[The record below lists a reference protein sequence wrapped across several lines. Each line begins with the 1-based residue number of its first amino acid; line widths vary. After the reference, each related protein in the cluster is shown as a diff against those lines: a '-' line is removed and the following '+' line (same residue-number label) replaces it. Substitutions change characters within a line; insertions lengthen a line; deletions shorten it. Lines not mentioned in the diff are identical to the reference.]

1 MNPRN
6 VASPARQVIR
16 FYQRNQGAGHTG
28 LDVVP
33 QYVFRPTSQRPT
45 RRVGLFNVAKRAP
58 SPSGPL
64 ANYAPGHIADRM
76 VASPG
81 PGANLPRATGR
92 RHNLEIVDRGD
103 PFRTADLKAPE
114 NLAG

>member
-1 MNPRN
+1 MPL
-6 VASPARQVIR
+6 S
-16 FYQRNQGAGHTG
+16 
-28 LDVVP
+28 VP
-33 QYVFRPTSQRPT
+33 
-45 RRVGLFNVAKRAP
+45 P

-76 VASPG
+76 VESPG

-103 PFRTADLKAPE
+103 PLRTADLKAPE